1 MHKTYMRRISAVAV
15 AVLTVGLTVGAV
27 GTLSASAKK
36 APKPKMT
43 VSVTK
48 NLTNDQVVSVS
59 TSNMTPKDQ
68 IYILECV
75 IGETSTT
82 GSGCNLNNL
91 VGPETVSASGT
102 TGPTNFTVKTGAI
115 GTQGATCGTSKK
127 DFKKCDISAGD
138 EAGNDAVA
146 VKIQFVK

>member
-1 MHKTYMRRISAVAV
+1 MHKTYIRRISTVAV
-15 AVLTVGLTVGAV
+15 ALLTVGITVGAV

-48 NLTNDQVVSVS
+48 DLTSNQTVQVS
-59 TSNMTPKDQ
+59 TSNMTPGDK
-68 IYILECV
+68 IYVLECV
-75 IGETSTT
+75 IGETSTS

-91 VGPETVSASGT
+91 VGPETVSSGGT
-102 TGPTNFTVKTGAI
+102 VGPVNFTVKTGAI
-115 GTQGATCGTSKK
+115 GTQGGTCGTGKK

>member
-15 AVLTVGLTVGAV
+15 AVLTVGLTIGAV

-36 APKPKMT
+36 APKPKLS

-48 NLTNDQVVSVS
+48 ALVNDQVVSVS
-59 TSNMTPKDQ
+59 GSNMTPKDQ
-68 IYILECV
+68 IYVLECV
-75 IGETSTT
+75 IGETSTS

-91 VGPETVSASGT
+91 VGPETVTSGGT
-102 TGPTNFTVKTGAI
+102 IGPVNFTVKTGPI
-115 GTQGATCGTSKK
+115 GTQGGTCGTSKK

-138 EAGNDAVA
+138 EAGGDAVA

>member
-15 AVLTVGLTVGAV
+15 AVLTVGLTIGAV

-36 APKPKMT
+36 APKPKLS

-48 NLTNDQVVSVS
+48 ALVNDQVVSVS
-59 TSNMTPKDQ
+59 GSNMTPKDQ
-68 IYILECV
+68 IYVLECV
-75 IGETSTT
+75 IGETSTS

-91 VGPETVSASGT
+91 VGPETVTSGGT
-102 TGPTNFTVKTGAI
+102 IGPVNLTVKTGPI
-115 GTQGATCGTSKK
+115 GTQGGTCGTSKK

-138 EAGNDAVA
+138 EAGGDAVA